1 MELAVHG
8 GDQDDIEYLE
18 RVFVGCRVSARGEE
32 VEVVD
37 ALFADTKVTADSDGF
52 RECGSGEDEKDG
64 QKRKREKERVEH
76 CAH

>member
-37 ALFADTKVTADSDGF
+37 ALFADTKVTAESDGF
-52 RECGSGEDEKDG
+52 
-64 QKRKREKERVEH
+64 
-76 CAH
+76 